1 MQVEWFGQSTF
12 RLRGADTTVVI
23 DPIGDVSG
31 LAAHGLTFEYPPL
44 EGVDADVLLITH
56 EHADHNGVET
66 VGGEPV
72 VLRSTAGTFDSPAG
86 TVKGIASEHDPVAGT
101 ERGPNTIYVLELDG
115 VRVAHLGD
123 LGQAS
128 LRDEQVAA
136 IGAIDG
142 LFVPVGGGFTIGAE
156 QAAEVVARLSPRW
169 VVPMHYR
176 TPRLNFL
183 EDAEAFLK
191 SMADVRRLDATS
203 FDASGL
209 DRGGN
214 GPVVIVPA
222 VP

>member
-1 MQVEWFGQSTF
+1 MRIRWYGQSAYT
-12 RLRGADTTVVI
+12 LTGGGLTVTI
-23 DPIGDVSG
+23 DPFADMSALLGGRRRFD
-31 LAAHGLTFEYPPL
+31 YPPVP
-44 EGVDADVLLITH
+44 EHSADLLLVTH